1 MKRNESSKKLYLLI
15 LIISSIT
22 SYIILSIDKSEVF
35 SYIYEE
41 NRYYLLDTVRLI
53 YLVSLI
59 FIFILIYYASFYM
72 ISERKNDIGLLMA
85 EGLGQKKLFI
95 LLFKYSL
102 KNLLKAN
109 LLGLSLSVLIN
120 EFINLLTVKV
130 LSLGLTFHNFSLSFK
145 AIILTL
151 SISLFLNSL
160 SIYTIVRD
168 FYKKN
173 PDEIF
178 RGEIRSRSD
187 SFLFLALVL
196 FLLGT
201 ILNYD
206 YFWEDLLARLS
217 LISIFLL
224 ILFFILSKILQKTSG
239 KNLIVRKSLSL
250 TFKKDKAS
258 LLFTSFMLIVGT
270 LILSYT
276 ILTSMASRNA
286 LERPADFT
294 LYDSKEKI
302 DILSK
307 DQDMAQMIGEIYPV
321 FGYEY
326 WDIDSDELNNLVKAN
341 ISLDRQSKNEFYF
354 EPGFLLRES
363 SFENIYKIEADLGDD
378 EAIVLAKSENEKY
391 ALEETLAKKDSSLII
406 GGKNYRIRN
415 IVKSNKIFSND
426 VIGLASM
433 VVVNDKV
440 YDSLIAIRKPFAYN
454 INLSKEFVNSFGF
467 SKGSDMLRE
476 AFIKGGYKYE
486 SYIWQAKNAILQIT
500 ENLYTYFYLSLI
512 FILAGLSF
520 FTIRIFIL
528 FEKSKEKLTILSLMG
543 QDMDEI
549 RSIIKKE
556 YTTLFLTVG
565 FASLFLSVI
574 LFMNLPFT
582 MNIFLKLK
590 LRKIIGTLALISLA
604 FLILIGLFLRF
615 IIRMCYE
622 RIVNYEEDFNNWRW
636 QKPLKWI
643 KGIFGKQGLWSC
655 QCR

>member
-95 LLFKYSL
+95 LLFKDSL
-102 KNLLKAN
+102 KDLLRAN
-109 LLGLSLSVLIN
+109 ILGLSISIFIN

-130 LSLGLTFHNFSLSFK
+130 LSLGLTFHNFSVSFK

-151 SISLFLNSL
+151 AISLFLNSL

-168 FYKKN
+168 FYKEN

-206 YFWEDLLARLS
+206 YFWEDLLVLLS

-258 LLFTSFMLIVGT
+258 LLFTSFMLILGT
-270 LILSYT
+270 LILAYT
-276 ILTSMASRNA
+276 ILTSIASRNA

-378 EAIVLAKSENEKY
+378 EAIVLAKTENEKY
-391 ALEETLAKKDSSLII
+391 ALEETLAKKDSSIMI
-406 GGKNYRIRN
+406 RDKNYRLRKL
-415 IVKSNKIFSND
+415 VKSNKIFSND

-440 YDSLIAIRKPFAYN
+440 YDSLISKKEPFAYN
-454 INLSKEFVNSFGF
+454 INLSKDFVNNFGF
-467 SKGSDMLRE
+467 SKGSDMLRQ
-476 AFIKGGYKYE
+476 AFIDGGYKYE
-486 SYIWQAKNAILQIT
+486 SYIWQAKNAISKIT

-520 FTIRIFIL
+520 FTIRIFML
-528 FEKSKEKLTILSLMG
+528 FEKSKEKLRILSLMG
-543 QDMDEI
+543 QDMEEI

-565 FASLFLSVI
+565 LVSIIVS
-574 LFMNLPFT
+574 
-582 MNIFLKLK
+582 IFLFTNIPYTMDIFSKLK
-590 LRKIIGTLALISLA
+590 LSKIIGTLSLISLGI
-604 FLILIGLFLRF
+604 LVLIGLFLRF
-615 IIRMCYE
+615 ILRMSYE
-622 RIVNYEEDFNNWRW
+622 RILNYEEDFNN
-636 QKPLKWI
+636 
-643 KGIFGKQGLWSC
+643 
-655 QCR
+655 

>member
-95 LLFKYSL
+95 LLFKDSL
-102 KNLLKAN
+102 KDLLRAN
-109 LLGLSLSVLIN
+109 ILGLSISIFIN

-130 LSLGLTFHNFSLSFK
+130 LSLGLTFHNFSVSFK

-151 SISLFLNSL
+151 AISLFLNSL

-168 FYKKN
+168 FYKKD

-206 YFWEDLLARLS
+206 YFWEDLLVLLS

-258 LLFTSFMLIVGT
+258 LLFTSFMLILGT
-270 LILSYT
+270 LILAYT
-276 ILTSMASRNA
+276 ILTSIASRNA

-354 EPGFLLRES
+354 ESGFLLRES

-378 EAIVLAKSENEKY
+378 EAIVLAKTENEKY
-391 ALEETLAKKDSSLII
+391 ALEETLAKKDSSIII
-406 GGKNYRIRN
+406 GGKNYRVRKLI
-415 IVKSNKIFSND
+415 KSNKIFSND

-440 YDSLIAIRKPFAYN
+440 YDSLISKKEPFAYN
-454 INLSKEFVNSFGF
+454 INLSKDFVNSFGF
-467 SKGSDMLRE
+467 SKGSDMLRQ
-476 AFIKGGYKYE
+476 AFIDGGYKYE
-486 SYIWQAKNAILQIT
+486 SYIWQAKNAISQIT

-528 FEKSKEKLTILSLMG
+528 FEKSKEKLRILSLMG
-543 QDMDEI
+543 QDMEEI
-549 RSIIKKE
+549 RAIIRKE

-565 FASLFLSVI
+565 LVSIIVSIFLFTKI
-574 LFMNLPFT
+574 PYT
-582 MNIFLKLK
+582 MNIFFKLK
-590 LRKIIGTLALISLA
+590 LSKIIGSLALISMAL
-604 FLILIGLFLRF
+604 LLLIGLFLRF
-615 IIRMCYE
+615 ILRMSYE
-622 RIVNYEEDFNNWRW
+622 RILNYEEDFNN
-636 QKPLKWI
+636 
-643 KGIFGKQGLWSC
+643 
-655 QCR
+655 

>member
-406 GGKNYRIRN
+406 GGKNYRLRN

-528 FEKSKEKLTILSLMG
+528 FEKSKEKLRILSLMG
-543 QDMDEI
+543 QDMEEI

-565 FASLFLSVI
+565 FASLFLSVV

-622 RIVNYEEDFNNWRW
+622 RIVNYEEDFNN
-636 QKPLKWI
+636 
-643 KGIFGKQGLWSC
+643 
-655 QCR
+655 

>member
-95 LLFKYSL
+95 LLFKDSL
-102 KNLLKAN
+102 KDLLRAN
-109 LLGLSLSVLIN
+109 ILGLSISIFIN

-130 LSLGLTFHNFSLSFK
+130 LSLGLTFHNFSVSFK

-151 SISLFLNSL
+151 AISLFLNSL

-168 FYKKN
+168 FYKEN

-206 YFWEDLLARLS
+206 YFWEDLLVLLS

-258 LLFTSFMLIVGT
+258 LLFTSFMLILGT
-270 LILSYT
+270 LILAYT
-276 ILTSMASRNA
+276 ILTSIASRNA

-378 EAIVLAKSENEKY
+378 EAIVLAKTENEKY
-391 ALEETLAKKDSSLII
+391 ALEETLAKKDSSIII
-406 GGKNYRIRN
+406 GGKNYRLRKL
-415 IVKSNKIFSND
+415 VKSNKIFSND

-440 YDSLIAIRKPFAYN
+440 YDSLISKKEPFAYN
-454 INLSKEFVNSFGF
+454 INLSKDFVNSFGF
-467 SKGSDMLRE
+467 SKGSDMLRQ
-476 AFIKGGYKYE
+476 AFIDGGYKYE
-486 SYIWQAKNAILQIT
+486 SYIWQAKNAISQIT

-528 FEKSKEKLTILSLMG
+528 FEKSKEKLRILSLMG
-543 QDMDEI
+543 QDMEEI
-549 RSIIKKE
+549 RAIIRKE

-565 FASLFLSVI
+565 LVSIIVSVFLFTKI
-574 LFMNLPFT
+574 PYT
-582 MNIFLKLK
+582 MNIFFKLK
-590 LRKIIGTLALISLA
+590 LSKIIGSLALISMALLL
-604 FLILIGLFLRF
+604 LICLFLRF
-615 IIRMCYE
+615 ILRMSYE
-622 RIVNYEEDFNNWRW
+622 RILNYEEDFNN
-636 QKPLKWI
+636 
-643 KGIFGKQGLWSC
+643 
-655 QCR
+655 

>member
-95 LLFKYSL
+95 LLFKDSL
-102 KNLLKAN
+102 KDLLRAN
-109 LLGLSLSVLIN
+109 ILGLSISIFIN

-130 LSLGLTFHNFSLSFK
+130 LSLGLTFHNFSVSFK

-151 SISLFLNSL
+151 AISLFLNSL

-168 FYKKN
+168 FYKEN

-206 YFWEDLLARLS
+206 YFWEDLLVLLS

-258 LLFTSFMLIVGT
+258 LLFTSFMLILGT
-270 LILSYT
+270 LILAYT
-276 ILTSMASRNA
+276 ILTSIASRNA

-378 EAIVLAKSENEKY
+378 EAIVLAKTENEKY
-391 ALEETLAKKDSSLII
+391 ALEETLAKKDSSIMI
-406 GGKNYRIRN
+406 RDKNYRLRKL
-415 IVKSNKIFSND
+415 VKSNKIFSND

-440 YDSLIAIRKPFAYN
+440 YDSLISKKEPFAYN
-454 INLSKEFVNSFGF
+454 INLSKDFVNNFGF
-467 SKGSDMLRE
+467 SKGSDMLRQ
-476 AFIKGGYKYE
+476 AFIDGGYKYE
-486 SYIWQAKNAILQIT
+486 SYIWQAKNAISQIT
-500 ENLYTYFYLSLI
+500 ENLYTYFYLSFI

-528 FEKSKEKLTILSLMG
+528 FEKSKEKLRILSLMG

-565 FASLFLSVI
+565 LVSLIVSIFLFTKI
-574 LFMNLPFT
+574 PYT
-582 MNIFLKLK
+582 MNIFFKLK
-590 LRKIIGTLALISLA
+590 LSKIIGSLALISIAL
-604 FLILIGLFLRF
+604 LILMGLFLRF
-615 IIRMCYE
+615 ILRMSYE
-622 RIVNYEEDFNNWRW
+622 RILNYEEDFNN
-636 QKPLKWI
+636 
-643 KGIFGKQGLWSC
+643 
-655 QCR
+655 

>member
-95 LLFKYSL
+95 LLFKDSL
-102 KNLLKAN
+102 KDLLRAN
-109 LLGLSLSVLIN
+109 ILGLSISIFIN

-130 LSLGLTFHNFSLSFK
+130 LSLGLTFHNFSVSFK

-151 SISLFLNSL
+151 AISLFLNSL

-168 FYKKN
+168 FYKKD

-206 YFWEDLLARLS
+206 YFWEDLLVLLS

-258 LLFTSFMLIVGT
+258 LLFTSFMLILGT
-270 LILSYT
+270 LILAYT
-276 ILTSMASRNA
+276 ILTSIASRNA

-378 EAIVLAKSENEKY
+378 EAIVLAKTENEKY
-391 ALEETLAKKDSSLII
+391 ALEETLAKKDSSIII
-406 GGKNYRIRN
+406 GGKNYRVRKLI
-415 IVKSNKIFSND
+415 KSNKIFSND

-440 YDSLIAIRKPFAYN
+440 YDSLISKKEPFAYN
-454 INLSKEFVNSFGF
+454 INLSKDFVNSFGF
-467 SKGSDMLRE
+467 SKGSDMLRQ
-476 AFIKGGYKYE
+476 AFIDGGYKYE
-486 SYIWQAKNAILQIT
+486 SYIWQAKNAISQIT

-528 FEKSKEKLTILSLMG
+528 FEKSKEKLRILSLMG
-543 QDMDEI
+543 QDMEEI
-549 RSIIKKE
+549 RAIIRKE

-565 FASLFLSVI
+565 LVSIIVSIFLFTKI
-574 LFMNLPFT
+574 PYT
-582 MNIFLKLK
+582 MNIFFKLK
-590 LRKIIGTLALISLA
+590 LSKIIGSLALISMAL
-604 FLILIGLFLRF
+604 LLLIGLFLRF
-615 IIRMCYE
+615 ILRMSYE
-622 RIVNYEEDFNNWRW
+622 RILNYEEDFNN
-636 QKPLKWI
+636 
-643 KGIFGKQGLWSC
+643 
-655 QCR
+655 

>member
-95 LLFKYSL
+95 LLFKDSL
-102 KNLLKAN
+102 KDLLRAN
-109 LLGLSLSVLIN
+109 ILGLSISIFIN

-130 LSLGLTFHNFSLSFK
+130 LSLGLTFHNFSVSFK

-151 SISLFLNSL
+151 AISLFLNSL

-168 FYKKN
+168 FYKEN

-206 YFWEDLLARLS
+206 YFWEDLLVLLS

-258 LLFTSFMLIVGT
+258 LLFTSFMLILGT
-270 LILSYT
+270 LILAYT
-276 ILTSMASRNA
+276 ILTSIASRNA

-378 EAIVLAKSENEKY
+378 EAIVLAKTENEKY
-391 ALEETLAKKDSSLII
+391 ALEETLAKKDSSIMI
-406 GGKNYRIRN
+406 RDKNYRLRKL
-415 IVKSNKIFSND
+415 VKSNKIFSND

-440 YDSLIAIRKPFAYN
+440 YDSLISKKEPFAYN
-454 INLSKEFVNSFGF
+454 INLSKDFVNNFGF
-467 SKGSDMLRE
+467 SKGSDMLRQ
-476 AFIKGGYKYE
+476 AFIDGGYKYE
-486 SYIWQAKNAILQIT
+486 SYIWQAKNAISQIT
-500 ENLYTYFYLSLI
+500 ENLYTYFYLSFI

-528 FEKSKEKLTILSLMG
+528 FEKSKEKLRILSLMG
-543 QDMDEI
+543 QDMEEI
-549 RSIIKKE
+549 RAIIRKE

-565 FASLFLSVI
+565 LVSLIVSIFLFTKI
-574 LFMNLPFT
+574 PYT
-582 MNIFLKLK
+582 MNIFFKLK
-590 LRKIIGTLALISLA
+590 LSKIIGSLALISIAL
-604 FLILIGLFLRF
+604 LILMGLFLRF
-615 IIRMCYE
+615 ILRMSYE
-622 RIVNYEEDFNNWRW
+622 RILNYEEDFNN
-636 QKPLKWI
+636 
-643 KGIFGKQGLWSC
+643 
-655 QCR
+655 

>member
-95 LLFKYSL
+95 LLFKDSL
-102 KNLLKAN
+102 KDLLRAN
-109 LLGLSLSVLIN
+109 ILGLSISIFIN

-130 LSLGLTFHNFSLSFK
+130 LSLGLTFHNFSVSFK

-151 SISLFLNSL
+151 AISLFLNSL

-168 FYKKN
+168 FYKKD

-206 YFWEDLLARLS
+206 YFWEDLLVLLS

-258 LLFTSFMLIVGT
+258 LLFTSFMLILGT
-270 LILSYT
+270 LILAYT
-276 ILTSMASRNA
+276 ILTSIASRNA

-363 SFENIYKIEADLGDD
+363 SFENIYKIEAGLGDN
-378 EAIVLAKSENEKY
+378 EAIVLAKTENEKY
-391 ALEETLAKKDSSLII
+391 ALEETLAKKDSSIII
-406 GGKNYRIRN
+406 GGKNYRVRKLI
-415 IVKSNKIFSND
+415 KSNKIFSND

-433 VVVNDKV
+433 VVLNDKV
-440 YDSLIAIRKPFAYN
+440 YDSLISKKEPFAYN
-454 INLSKEFVNSFGF
+454 INLSKDFVNSFGF

-476 AFIKGGYKYE
+476 AFINGGYKYE
-486 SYIWQAKNAILQIT
+486 SYIWQAKNAISKIT

-528 FEKSKEKLTILSLMG
+528 FEKSKEKLRILSLMG
-543 QDMDEI
+543 QDMEEI
-549 RSIIKKE
+549 RAIIRKE

-565 FASLFLSVI
+565 LVSIIVSIFLFTKI
-574 LFMNLPFT
+574 PYT
-582 MNIFLKLK
+582 MNIFFKLK
-590 LRKIIGTLALISLA
+590 LSKIIGSLALISMAL
-604 FLILIGLFLRF
+604 LLLIGLFLRF
-615 IIRMCYE
+615 ILRMSYE
-622 RIVNYEEDFNNWRW
+622 RILNYEEDFNN
-636 QKPLKWI
+636 
-643 KGIFGKQGLWSC
+643 
-655 QCR
+655 

>member
-53 YLVSLI
+53 YIISLI
-59 FIFILIYYASFYM
+59 FIFILIYYASFYL

-85 EGLGQKKLFI
+85 EGLGQKKLFK
-95 LLFKYSL
+95 LLFKDSL
-102 KNLLKAN
+102 KDLMRAN
-109 LLGLSLSVLIN
+109 ILGLSISIFIN

-130 LSLGLTFHNFSLSFK
+130 LSLGLSFHNFSLSFK

-151 SISLFLNSL
+151 VISLFLNSL

-206 YFWEDLLARLS
+206 YFWEDLLFLLS

-224 ILFFILSKILQKTSG
+224 ILFFILSKILQKTSERD
-239 KNLIVRKSLSL
+239 LIVRKSLSL

-270 LILSYT
+270 YILAYT

-294 LYDSKEKI
+294 LYESQEKI
-302 DILSK
+302 DNLSK
-307 DQDMAQMIGEIYPV
+307 DQDMGQMIGEIYPV

-326 WDIDSDELNNLVKAN
+326 VDIETSEIYNLVRAN
-341 ISLDRQSKNEFYF
+341 ISLDRSTKNDFFF
-354 EPGFLLRES
+354 EPRFLLKES
-363 SFENIYKIEADLGDD
+363 SFENIYKSKLSLGDK
-378 EAIVLAKSENEKY
+378 EVILLASNENEKY
-391 ALEETLAKKDSSLII
+391 ALEDTLAKESLFIKL
-406 GGKNYRIRN
+406 GGEEFKVMPILM
-415 IVKSNKIFSND
+415 SNKIFSND
-426 VIGLASM
+426 VISLSSM

-440 YDSLIAIRKPFAYN
+440 YQNLIGDKAPFAYN
-454 INLSKEFVNSFGF
+454 VNLRKDFVNSFGF
-467 SKGSDMLRE
+467 SKGSDMLRQ
-476 AFIKGGYKYE
+476 AFIDRGYKYE
-486 SYIWQAKNAILQIT
+486 SYIWQAKNAISKIT

-520 FTIRIFIL
+520 FTIRIFML
-528 FEKSKEKLTILSLMG
+528 FEKSKEKLRILSLMG

-565 FASLFLSVI
+565 LVSIIVS
-574 LFMNLPFT
+574 
-582 MNIFLKLK
+582 IFLFTNIPYTMDIFFKLK
-590 LRKIIGTLALISLA
+590 LSKIIGTLALISMGLL
-604 FLILIGLFLRF
+604 FLIGLFLRF
-615 IIRMCYE
+615 ILRMSYE
-622 RIVNYEEDFNNWRW
+622 RILNYEEDFNN
-636 QKPLKWI
+636 
-643 KGIFGKQGLWSC
+643 
-655 QCR
+655 

>member
-53 YLVSLI
+53 YIISLI
-59 FIFILIYYASFYM
+59 FIFILIYYASFYL

-85 EGLGQKKLFI
+85 EGLGQKKLFK
-95 LLFKYSL
+95 LLFKDSL
-102 KNLLKAN
+102 KDLMRAN
-109 LLGLSLSVLIN
+109 ILGLSISIFIN

-130 LSLGLTFHNFSLSFK
+130 LSLGLSFHNFSLSFK

-151 SISLFLNSL
+151 VISLFLNSL

-206 YFWEDLLARLS
+206 YFWEDLLFLLS

-224 ILFFILSKILQKTSG
+224 ILFFILSKILQKTSERD
-239 KNLIVRKSLSL
+239 LIVRKSLSL

-270 LILSYT
+270 YILAYT

-294 LYDSKEKI
+294 LYESQEKI
-302 DILSK
+302 DNLSK
-307 DQDMAQMIGEIYPV
+307 DQDMGQMIGEIYPV

-326 WDIDSDELNNLVKAN
+326 VDIETSEIYNLVRAN
-341 ISLDRQSKNEFYF
+341 ISLDRSTKNDFFF
-354 EPGFLLRES
+354 EPRFLLKES
-363 SFENIYKIEADLGDD
+363 SFENIYKSKLSLGDK
-378 EAIVLAKSENEKY
+378 EAILLASNENEKY
-391 ALEETLAKKDSSLII
+391 ALEDTLAKESLFIKL
-406 GGKNYRIRN
+406 GGEEFKVIPLLM
-415 IVKSNKIFSND
+415 SNKIFSND
-426 VIGLASM
+426 VISLSSM

-440 YDSLIAIRKPFAYN
+440 YQNLIGDKAPFAYN
-454 INLSKEFVNSFGF
+454 VNLRKDFVNSFGF
-467 SKGSDMLRE
+467 SKGSDMLRQ
-476 AFIKGGYKYE
+476 AFIDRGYKYE
-486 SYIWQAKNAILQIT
+486 SYIWQAKNAISKIT

-520 FTIRIFIL
+520 FTIRIFML
-528 FEKSKEKLTILSLMG
+528 FEKSKEKLRILSLMG

-565 FASLFLSVI
+565 LVSIIVS
-574 LFMNLPFT
+574 
-582 MNIFLKLK
+582 IFLFTNIPYTMDIFFKLK
-590 LRKIIGTLALISLA
+590 LSKIIGTLALISMGLL
-604 FLILIGLFLRF
+604 FLIGLFLRF
-615 IIRMCYE
+615 ILRMSYE
-622 RIVNYEEDFNNWRW
+622 RILNYEEDFNN
-636 QKPLKWI
+636 
-643 KGIFGKQGLWSC
+643 
-655 QCR
+655 

>member
-53 YLVSLI
+53 YLISLI
-59 FIFILIYYASFYM
+59 FIFILIYYASFYL

-85 EGLGQKKLFI
+85 EGLGQKILFK
-95 LLFKYSL
+95 LLFKDSL
-102 KNLLKAN
+102 KDLMRAN
-109 LLGLSLSVLIN
+109 ILGLSISIFIN

-151 SISLFLNSL
+151 VISLFLNIL

-168 FYKKN
+168 FYKKD

-206 YFWEDLLARLS
+206 YFWEDLLVLLS
-217 LISIFLL
+217 LVSIFLL
-224 ILFFILSKILQKTSG
+224 ILFFILSKILQRTSERD
-239 KNLIVRKSLSL
+239 LIVRKSLSL

-270 LILSYT
+270 YILAYT

-294 LYDSKEKI
+294 LYESQEKI
-302 DILSK
+302 DNLSK
-307 DQDMAQMIGEIYPV
+307 DQDMGQMIGGIYPV
-321 FGYEY
+321 YGYEY
-326 WDIDSDELNNLVKAN
+326 WDIDTSEIYNLVRAN
-341 ISLDRQSKNEFYF
+341 ISLDRSTKNDFFF
-354 EPGFLLRES
+354 EPRFLLKES
-363 SFENIYKIEADLGDD
+363 SFENIYKSVFSLGDK
-378 EAIVLAKSENEKY
+378 EAILLASNENEKY
-391 ALEETLAKKDSSLII
+391 ALEDTISKESLFIKL
-406 GGKNYRIRN
+406 GGEEFKVIPLLM
-415 IVKSNKIFSND
+415 SNKIFSND
-426 VIGLASM
+426 VISLSSM

-440 YDSLIAIRKPFAYN
+440 YQNLIGDKAPFAYN
-454 INLSKEFVNSFGF
+454 VNLRKDFVNSFGF
-467 SKGSDMLRE
+467 SKGSDMLRQ
-476 AFIKGGYKYE
+476 AFIDRGYKYE
-486 SYIWQAKNAILQIT
+486 SYIWQAKNAISKIT

-520 FTIRIFIL
+520 FTIRIFML
-528 FEKSKEKLTILSLMG
+528 FEKSKEKLRILSLMG

-565 FASLFLSVI
+565 LVSIIVS
-574 LFMNLPFT
+574 
-582 MNIFLKLK
+582 IFLFTNIPYTMDIFSKLK
-590 LRKIIGTLALISLA
+590 LSKIIGILSLISLGI
-604 FLILIGLFLRF
+604 LVLIGLFLRF
-615 IIRMCYE
+615 ILRMSYE
-622 RIVNYEEDFNNWRW
+622 RILNYEEDFNN
-636 QKPLKWI
+636 
-643 KGIFGKQGLWSC
+643 
-655 QCR
+655 

>member
-95 LLFKYSL
+95 LLFKDSL

-378 EAIVLAKSENEKY
+378 EVIVLAKSENEKY
-391 ALEETLAKKDSSLII
+391 ALEETLAKKDSFLII
-406 GGKNYRIRN
+406 GGKNYRLRN

-426 VIGLASM
+426 VIGLSSM

-528 FEKSKEKLTILSLMG
+528 FEKSKEKLRILSLMG

-590 LRKIIGTLALISLA
+590 LRKIIVTLALISLA

-622 RIVNYEEDFNNWRW
+622 RIVNYEEDFNN
-636 QKPLKWI
+636 
-643 KGIFGKQGLWSC
+643 
-655 QCR
+655 

>member
-53 YLVSLI
+53 YLISLI
-59 FIFILIYYASFYM
+59 FIFILIYYASFYL

-85 EGLGQKKLFI
+85 EGLGQKKLFK
-95 LLFKYSL
+95 LLFKDSL
-102 KNLLKAN
+102 KDLMRAN
-109 LLGLSLSVLIN
+109 ILGLSISIFIN

-151 SISLFLNSL
+151 VISLFLNIL

-168 FYKKN
+168 FYKKD

-206 YFWEDLLARLS
+206 YFWEDLLVLLS
-217 LISIFLL
+217 LVSIFLL
-224 ILFFILSKILQKTSG
+224 ILFFILSKILQKTSERD
-239 KNLIVRKSLSL
+239 LIVRKSLSL

-270 LILSYT
+270 YILAYT

-294 LYDSKEKI
+294 LYESQEKI
-302 DILSK
+302 DNLSK
-307 DQDMAQMIGEIYPV
+307 DQDMGQMIGEIYPV
-321 FGYEY
+321 YGYEY
-326 WDIDSDELNNLVKAN
+326 WDIDTSEIYNLVRAN
-341 ISLDRQSKNEFYF
+341 ISLDRSTKNDFFF
-354 EPGFLLRES
+354 EPRFLLKES
-363 SFENIYKIEADLGDD
+363 SFENIYKSEFSLGDK
-378 EAIVLAKSENEKY
+378 EAILLASNENEKY
-391 ALEETLAKKDSSLII
+391 ALEDTISKESLFIKL
-406 GGKNYRIRN
+406 GGEEFKVIPLLM
-415 IVKSNKIFSND
+415 SNKIFSND
-426 VIGLASM
+426 VISLSSM

-440 YDSLIAIRKPFAYN
+440 YQNLIGDKAPFAYN
-454 INLSKEFVNSFGF
+454 VNLRKDFVNSFGF
-467 SKGSDMLRE
+467 SKGSDMLRQ
-476 AFIKGGYKYE
+476 AFIDRGYKYE
-486 SYIWQAKNAILQIT
+486 SYIWQAKNAISKIT

-520 FTIRIFIL
+520 FTIRIFML
-528 FEKSKEKLTILSLMG
+528 FEKSKEKLRILSLMG

-565 FASLFLSVI
+565 LVSIIVS
-574 LFMNLPFT
+574 
-582 MNIFLKLK
+582 IFLFTNIPYTMDIFFKLK
-590 LRKIIGTLALISLA
+590 LSKIIGTLALISMGLL
-604 FLILIGLFLRF
+604 FLIGLFLRF
-615 IIRMCYE
+615 ILRMSYE
-622 RIVNYEEDFNNWRW
+622 RILNYEEDFNN
-636 QKPLKWI
+636 
-643 KGIFGKQGLWSC
+643 
-655 QCR
+655 

>member
-1 MKRNESSKKLYLLI
+1 MKRNQSSKKLYLLI

-95 LLFKYSL
+95 LLFKDSL
-102 KNLLKAN
+102 KDLLRAN
-109 LLGLSLSVLIN
+109 ILGLSISIFIN

-130 LSLGLTFHNFSLSFK
+130 LSLGLTFHNFSVSFK

-151 SISLFLNSL
+151 AISLFLNSL

-168 FYKKN
+168 FYKEN

-206 YFWEDLLARLS
+206 YFWEDLLVLLS

-258 LLFTSFMLIVGT
+258 LLFTSFMLILGT
-270 LILSYT
+270 LILAYT
-276 ILTSMASRNA
+276 ILTSIASRNA

-378 EAIVLAKSENEKY
+378 EAIVLAKTENEKY
-391 ALEETLAKKDSSLII
+391 ALEETLAKKDSSIMI
-406 GGKNYRIRN
+406 GDKNYRLRKL
-415 IVKSNKIFSND
+415 VKSNKIFSND

-440 YDSLIAIRKPFAYN
+440 YDSLISKKEPFAYN
-454 INLSKEFVNSFGF
+454 INLSKDFVNSFGF
-467 SKGSDMLRE
+467 SKGSDMLRQ
-476 AFIKGGYKYE
+476 AFIDGGYKYE
-486 SYIWQAKNAILQIT
+486 SYIWQAKNAISQIT

-528 FEKSKEKLTILSLMG
+528 FEKSKEKLRILSLMG
-543 QDMDEI
+543 QDMEEI
-549 RSIIKKE
+549 RAIIRKE

-565 FASLFLSVI
+565 LVSIIVSIFLFTKI
-574 LFMNLPFT
+574 PYT
-582 MNIFLKLK
+582 MNIFFKLK
-590 LRKIIGTLALISLA
+590 LSKIIGSLALISIAL
-604 FLILIGLFLRF
+604 LILMGLFLRF
-615 IIRMCYE
+615 ILRMSYE
-622 RIVNYEEDFNNWRW
+622 RILNYEEDFNN
-636 QKPLKWI
+636 
-643 KGIFGKQGLWSC
+643 
-655 QCR
+655 

>member
-95 LLFKYSL
+95 LLFKDSL
-102 KNLLKAN
+102 KDLLRAN
-109 LLGLSLSVLIN
+109 ILGLSISIFIN

-130 LSLGLTFHNFSLSFK
+130 LSLGLTFHNFSVSFK

-151 SISLFLNSL
+151 AISLFLNSL

-168 FYKKN
+168 FYKEN

-206 YFWEDLLARLS
+206 YFWEDLLVLLS

-258 LLFTSFMLIVGT
+258 LLFTSFMLILGT
-270 LILSYT
+270 LILAYT
-276 ILTSMASRNA
+276 ILTSIASRNA

-341 ISLDRQSKNEFYF
+341 IILDRQSKNEFYF

-378 EAIVLAKSENEKY
+378 EAIVLAKTENEKY
-391 ALEETLAKKDSSLII
+391 ALEETLAKKDSSIII
-406 GGKNYRIRN
+406 GGKNYRVRKLI
-415 IVKSNKIFSND
+415 KSNKIFSND

-440 YDSLIAIRKPFAYN
+440 YDSLISKKEPFAYN
-454 INLSKEFVNSFGF
+454 INLSKDFVNSFGF
-467 SKGSDMLRE
+467 SKGSDMLRQ
-476 AFIKGGYKYE
+476 AFIDGGYKYE
-486 SYIWQAKNAILQIT
+486 SYIWQAKNAISQIT

-528 FEKSKEKLTILSLMG
+528 FEKSKEKLRILSLMG
-543 QDMDEI
+543 QDMEEI
-549 RSIIKKE
+549 RAIIRKE

-565 FASLFLSVI
+565 LVSIIVSIFLFTKI
-574 LFMNLPFT
+574 PYT
-582 MNIFLKLK
+582 MNIFFKLK
-590 LRKIIGTLALISLA
+590 LSKIIGSLALISMAL
-604 FLILIGLFLRF
+604 LLLIGLFLRF
-615 IIRMCYE
+615 ILRMSYE
-622 RIVNYEEDFNNWRW
+622 RILNYEEDFNN
-636 QKPLKWI
+636 
-643 KGIFGKQGLWSC
+643 
-655 QCR
+655 

>member
-53 YLVSLI
+53 YIISLI
-59 FIFILIYYASFYM
+59 FIFILIYYASFYL

-85 EGLGQKKLFI
+85 EGLGQKKLFK
-95 LLFKYSL
+95 LLFKDSL
-102 KNLLKAN
+102 KDLMRAN
-109 LLGLSLSVLIN
+109 ILGLSISIFIN

-151 SISLFLNSL
+151 VISLFLNSL
-160 SIYTIVRD
+160 SIHTIVRD

-206 YFWEDLLARLS
+206 YFWEDLLFLLS

-224 ILFFILSKILQKTSG
+224 ILFFILSKILQKTSERD
-239 KNLIVRKSLSL
+239 LIVRKSLSL

-270 LILSYT
+270 YILAYT

-294 LYDSKEKI
+294 LYESQEKI
-302 DILSK
+302 DNLSK
-307 DQDMAQMIGEIYPV
+307 DQDMGQMIGEIYPV
-321 FGYEY
+321 YGYEY
-326 WDIDSDELNNLVKAN
+326 WDIDTSEIYNLVRAN
-341 ISLDRQSKNEFYF
+341 ISLDRSTKNDFFF
-354 EPGFLLRES
+354 EPRFLLKES
-363 SFENIYKIEADLGDD
+363 SFENIYKSKLSLGDK
-378 EAIVLAKSENEKY
+378 EAILLASNENEKY
-391 ALEETLAKKDSSLII
+391 ALEDTISKESLFIKL
-406 GGKNYRIRN
+406 GGEEFKVIPLLM
-415 IVKSNKIFSND
+415 SNKIFSND
-426 VIGLASM
+426 VISLSSM

-440 YDSLIAIRKPFAYN
+440 YQNLIGDKAPFAYN
-454 INLSKEFVNSFGF
+454 VNLRKDFVNSFGF
-467 SKGSDMLRE
+467 SKGSDMLRQ
-476 AFIKGGYKYE
+476 AFIDRGYKYE
-486 SYIWQAKNAILQIT
+486 SYIWQAKNAISKIT

-520 FTIRIFIL
+520 FTIRIFML
-528 FEKSKEKLTILSLMG
+528 FEKSKEKLRILSLMG
-543 QDMDEI
+543 QDMEEI

-565 FASLFLSVI
+565 LVSIIVS
-574 LFMNLPFT
+574 
-582 MNIFLKLK
+582 IFLFTNIPYTMDIFSKLK
-590 LRKIIGTLALISLA
+590 LSKIIGTLSLISLGI
-604 FLILIGLFLRF
+604 LVLIGLFLRF
-615 IIRMCYE
+615 ILRMSYE
-622 RIVNYEEDFNNWRW
+622 RILNYEEDFNN
-636 QKPLKWI
+636 
-643 KGIFGKQGLWSC
+643 
-655 QCR
+655 